1 MAWRSTGKTHQQL
14 IANLK
19 SNGVI
24 TSEPVAEA
32 MLQVD
37 RADFCGQSPY
47 AESPQSISHN
57 ATISAPHMHA
67 YVLELLQDQLRP
79 GSRALDVGSGSNG
92 VITSEPVAEA
102 MLQVDRADF
111 CGQSPYADSPQS
123 ISHNA
128 TISAPHMHAYVLE
141 LLQDQLRPGSR
152 ALDVG
157 SGSGYLTACMAK
169 MVGDNGTVVGIDH
182 IHELVSFG
190 TKNIGKSHSYELEKG
205 TIKLI
210 VGDGRKGFPSEGPYN
225 AIHVGAAAEC
235 IPPKV
240 CVSLP

>member
-1 MAWRSTGKTHQQL
+1 MG
-14 IANLK
+14 
-19 SNGVI
+19 
-24 TSEPVAEA
+24 
-32 MLQVD
+32 
-37 RADFCGQSPY
+37 
-47 AESPQSISHN
+47 
-57 ATISAPHMHA
+57 
-67 YVLELLQDQLRP
+67 
-79 GSRALDVGSGSNG
+79 NG

-235 IPPKV
+235 IPPKLIEQLANGGRMV
-240 CVSLP
+240 LPVGPRNDDQYLEQVDKSQDGKITKKTLMGVRYVPLTDKEKQWPG